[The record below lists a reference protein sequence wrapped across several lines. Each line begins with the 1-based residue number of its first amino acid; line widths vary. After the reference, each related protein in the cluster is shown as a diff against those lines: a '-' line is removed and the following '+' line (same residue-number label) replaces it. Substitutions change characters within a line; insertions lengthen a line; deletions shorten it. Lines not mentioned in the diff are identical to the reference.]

1 MRRRFFPF
9 ALLLGFLAVE
19 APLVDALAQPVQP
32 APSSTASASPAPAQ
46 DEADRL
52 FREGNELYKQKR
64 FADAEALF
72 EKAFAKKPAHDIA
85 ANLGYVEL
93 YQNKLVEA
101 AEHLSYAVR
110 IWPPTGKDDKRQGAI
125 ERLAKVKAEIATLT
139 IEVNVAG
146 AHVTIGE
153 REVGTSPLAG
163 EVFADAGRVVVRVKR
178 EGYVDAER
186 AIDVAKGSAQTVS
199 VVLEAVP
206 ASAPTATASRRRQR
220 ARDATASASAEEH
233 GAGVRDRRGGRG
245 QLDRRRRAARLGRKR
260 THTVARRRTARKRRL
275 AAVLENARGGKRDQ
289 GRVRRMASEGSDD
302 QHGRERRRRD
312 VRGLGP
318 RAGRGGSLLVLAGEN
333 GGHDGAKQ
341 KLDVGSARRR
351 RQRWCDLHGKLLG
364 DCRETQTP
372 LARELV
378 PEWAERRSRLLRCHI
393 RSDHLSPGC
402 RG

>member
-19 APLVDALAQPVQP
+19 APLFDALAQPAQPAQP

-46 DEADRL
+46 DDADRL

-101 AEHLSYAVR
+101 AEHLAYAVR
-110 IWPPTGKDDKRQGAI
+110 IWPPTGKDDKRQGAT

-206 ASAPTATASRRRQR
+206 ASAPTATA
-220 ARDATASASAEEH
+220 TASASATATPPRSLVPAYVIGGVGLLSLTVGGAFLGIAESKRGEARKLFQIPDGKCPVGTANPQGACAKIAGLSSDINGFGNAGIAFMIAGGTALAVAGTYALWPIPKSPSH
-233 GAGVRDRRGGRG
+233 SARVMPLAGPHVAGVLVVGGF
-245 QLDRRRRAARLGRKR
+245 
-260 THTVARRRTARKRRL
+260 
-275 AAVLENARGGKRDQ
+275 
-289 GRVRRMASEGSDD
+289 
-302 QHGRERRRRD
+302 
-312 VRGLGP
+312 
-318 RAGRGGSLLVLAGEN
+318 
-333 GGHDGAKQ
+333 
-341 KLDVGSARRR
+341 
-351 RQRWCDLHGKLLG
+351 
-364 DCRETQTP
+364 
-372 LARELV
+372 
-378 PEWAERRSRLLRCHI
+378 
-393 RSDHLSPGC
+393 
-402 RG
+402 